1 MVLSAI
7 CYRARIDGSSLDG
20 VPSAE
25 VDRLLDRTRR
35 LNRLNGVTGALLRQ
49 GDHVLLWLEGEAS
62 GLADSRACTEGDLG
76 LSRVELLCEGP
87 LGARLFPHCWLCL
100 ANSGASTQDHRMEMP
115 AKVAD
120 VLAGPGSAD
129 FAQVADAVQC
139 LARRIED
146 CRYTRAALLV

>member
-20 VPSAE
+20 LPCAD

-35 LNRLNGVTGALLRQ
+35 LNRLNGVTGILLRQ

-62 GLADSRACTEGDLG
+62 GLADSCSCAEGDLR
-76 LSRVELLCEGP
+76 LSQVEVLSEGP
-87 LGARLFPHCWLCL
+87 LDARLFPHCWLCL
-100 ANSGASTQDHRMEMP
+100 ANNRDDRMEIP
-115 AKVAD
+115 VKVAE
-120 VLAGPGSAD
+120 VLTVSAP
-129 FAQVADAVQC
+129 AELTAVRDAVQC